1 MARIAKTTTK
11 KLTAKGAKQLEEA
24 RAKRIY
30 VRKAKPVNEIIA
42 EEVTKTMNAIGEE
55 AKARRQIDQMNADD
69 IQSLRATVVS
79 QGLQITN
86 LQARLDGTATDQPM
100 FELKVGNV
108 TKKLDVPNVNL
119 IHEWV
124 EGSHRILIVDA
135 KGVRTGKWAA
145 RNEIAVLEEYR
156 AAGSFF
162 DGIFPAGVFK
172 ATEVQFA
179 GLGG

>member
-1 MARIAKTTTK
+1 MARIAKTAAKKTTTK
-11 KLTAKGAKQLEEA
+11 RT
-24 RAKRIY
+24 Y

-55 AKARRQIDQMNADD
+55 AKARRQIDQLNTDEISA
-69 IQSLRATVVS
+69 LKATVIS
-79 QGLQITN
+79 QGLQIAAMQEHVNGTN
-86 LQARLDGTATDQPM
+86 IDTV
-100 FELKVGNV
+100 VGAMEEA
-108 TKKLDVPNVNL
+108 KL

-124 EGSHRILIVDA
+124 EGSHRILIVDG

-172 ATEVQFA
+172 ATEVQFS

>member
-1 MARIAKTTTK
+1 MARIAKTAAKKTTTK
-11 KLTAKGAKQLEEA
+11 RT
-24 RAKRIY
+24 Y

-55 AKARRQIDQMNADD
+55 AKARRQIDQLNTDEISA
-69 IQSLRATVVS
+69 LKATVIS
-79 QGLQITN
+79 QGLQIAAMQEHVNGTN
-86 LQARLDGTATDQPM
+86 IDTVVGATDQPM
-100 FELKVGNV
+100 FELKVGGL

-124 EGSHRILIVDA
+124 EGSHRIMIVDA

-172 ATEVQFA
+172 ATEVQFS
-179 GLGG
+179 GLGD

>member
-11 KLTAKGAKQLEEA
+11 KLTAKGAKQLEVA
-24 RAKRIY
+24 RAKRTY
-30 VRKAKPVNEIIA
+30 VRKVDPVNKLIA
-42 EEVTKTMNAIGEE
+42 EEAN
-55 AKARRQIDQMNADD
+55 ARRQIDQLNADE
-69 IQSLRATVVS
+69 ISSLKSTVVS

-86 LQARLDGTATDQPM
+86 IQARMDGTANDRQM
-100 FELKVGNV
+100 FELKVGGL

-124 EGSHRILIVDA
+124 EGSHRIMIVDA
-135 KGVRTGKWAA
+135 NGVRTGKWAA

-172 ATEVQFA
+172 ATEVQFS
-179 GLGG
+179 GLGD

>member
-30 VRKAKPVNEIIA
+30 VRKTKTPTELIA
-42 EEVTKTMNAIGEE
+42 EEVE
-55 AKARRQIDQMNADD
+55 ARRAHDANLLTQ
-69 IQSLRATVVS
+69 IQSVQASVAS
-79 QGLQITN
+79 QGLMLNTLVEKVN
-86 LQARLDGTATDQPM
+86 GTDLDTI
-100 FELKVGNV
+100 VGAMEDA
-108 TKKLDVPNVNL
+108 KL

-162 DGIFPAGVFK
+162 DGVFPAGVFK